1 MLGVP
6 LGSVVGGA
14 FGWRATFAYAAFVCL
29 ICIVL
34 LAWGMPRVRPAA
46 AVGSVVAALFRNYS
60 FMHTLALTTIGFTSA
75 FVIIPFLG
83 PILQKLTGLQGAGI
97 GGLQAFV
104 GLGSFAGLAIGGIAA
119 DRRLHR
125 VGLALSFLLMG
136 VTALLYAYELDAPRQ
151 ATAQLAAAL
160 LVFLLSVSLFS
171 VIPINLSQLS
181 QLAGPATPVALA
193 ANGSLMSMGKGLG
206 AIIGGRIGDT
216 SGFVWL
222 SIAAAGLALLGLM
235 LPSLLA
241 VTRDCARS
249 TDETY
254 HPQRRLECCFS
265 PRYGLS
271 SPWSPA

>member
-1 MLGVP
+1 

-104 GLGSFAGLAIGGIAA
+104 GLGSFAALAIGGIAA

-193 ANGSLMSMGKGLG
+193 ANGSLMSMGQG
-206 AIIGGRIGDT
+206 ARRDHRRADRRHERLCMVVDCSSRARPFGVDAGPLCSRSRGTAPGRRMRPIILRGD
-216 SGFVWL
+216 
-222 SIAAAGLALLGLM
+222 
-235 LPSLLA
+235 
-241 VTRDCARS
+241 
-249 TDETY
+249 
-254 HPQRRLECCFS
+254 
-265 PRYGLS
+265 
-271 SPWSPA
+271 